1 MQNINKKLYF
11 FFKYPNLLQAG
22 TVNVIFLYTE
32 MFQQSQ
38 LQITFPFQPEEN
50 TAIWATISGNAI
62 LNRSLVCLNIQNQ
75 NQDWSQVRASCIM
88 YAYSVLKQAYRG
100 IHQNEYLSIK
110 CEKE

>member
-1 MQNINKKLYF
+1 M
-11 FFKYPNLLQAG
+11 
-22 TVNVIFLYTE
+22 IFLHNE

-62 LNRSLVCLNIQNQ
+62 LNRLFVCLNIQNQ

-88 YAYSVLKQAYRG
+88 YAYSVLKQAYGR
-100 IHQNEYLSIK
+100 IYKNEYLIIK
-110 CEKE
+110 YEKE